1 MKILLIFP
9 NNSYTNRTTVR
20 QQCLQ
25 KYHSFTPT
33 FLAALSISLEDSGSA
48 QLSSHYMLSGKVTV
62 HLQNKKIYY
71 LPKVNYTDR
80 KFQLEADYQSQH
92 TNFSCLLACM
102 YTCLKNIFKRRDK
115 KQSFISPSSAFCPHS
130 QLFSLLLS
138 KTESFI

>member
-9 NNSYTNRTTVR
+9 NNSYTNGTTVR
-20 QQCLQ
+20 QCLQ

-62 HLQNKKIYY
+62 HLQKQKIYY

-92 TNFSCLLACM
+92 TNFCLLVCM
-102 YTCLKNIFKRRDK
+102 YTCVKNVFKRRDK
-115 KQSFISPSSAFCPHS
+115 KQSFISPSLAFCPHS
-130 QLFSLLLS
+130 QLFSLS
-138 KTESFI
+138 VSETEGFI